1 MKRIVVEDNPLIAKF
16 YRYVLEHD
24 GYSVTATESG
34 DETLRLAGA
43 PETVAVILD
52 VSLRATFVE
61 GRAIDGLE
69 LGRLLKADPAT
80 RGVSVIIA
88 TAHAMAGDRERFLRE
103 SGADGFIR
111 KPITDPTELTALINR
126 LAEGRSGRRNDPS
139 AP

>member
-1 MKRIVVEDNPLIAKF
+1 M
-16 YRYVLEHD
+16 
-24 GYSVTATESG
+24 
-34 DETLRLAGA
+34 
-43 PETVAVILD
+43 
-52 VSLRATFVE
+52 RATFVE

-126 LAEGRSGRRNDPS
+126 LAEGRSPRRNDPS